1 MIMSNFVTFEGVVFK
16 NFGGIFMDTNF
27 NKKNFIENFKTS
39 CNRIQIKKFAK
50 GETVTTYIEKRNQI
64 CIVISGEID
73 LIRYD
78 VNGNKT
84 IIGHFVDNDILGEVF
99 YPANTNNELFAIA
112 HKNSEVLFYNY
123 DFLSTKCRRNCEFH
137 KELVHNL
144 SQLFLDQI
152 VSLNLRIE
160 LLTKK
165 NTRSKILSYF
175 GILSKGSL
183 RRTFTLPYSYTDL
196 ADFLSVDRSAMM
208 RELKLL
214 IDDGFIKKHGNKITL
229 LY

>member
-1 MIMSNFVTFEGVVFK
+1 
-16 NFGGIFMDTNF
+16 MDTNF
-27 NKKNFIENFKTS
+27 DKKIFIQNFKNS
-39 CNRIQIKKFAK
+39 CNKIQIKKFVK

-64 CIVISGEID
+64 CIVLSGEVD

-78 VNGNKT
+78 LNGNKT
-84 IIGHFVDNDILGEVF
+84 IIGHFVDNDVFGEVF
-99 YPANTNNELFAIA
+99 YPANTNNELFAVA
-112 HKNSEVLFYNY
+112 RKNSEVIFYNY
-123 DFLSTKCRRNCEFH
+123 NFISNKCRRNCEFH
-137 KELVHNL
+137 KELSNSL
-144 SQLFLDQI
+144 SQLFLEQI

-165 NTRSKILSYF
+165 NIRSKILSYF
-175 GILSKGSL
+175 NALSKNNL

-214 IDDGFIKKHGNKITL
+214 KEDGFIKKRGTKITL

>member
-1 MIMSNFVTFEGVVFK
+1 
-16 NFGGIFMDTNF
+16 MDTNF
-27 NKKNFIENFKTS
+27 DKKNFIENFKKS
-39 CNRIQIKKFAK
+39 CNKVQVKKFVK

-64 CIVISGEID
+64 CIVVSGEID

-78 VNGNKT
+78 FNGNKT
-84 IIGHFVDNDILGEVF
+84 IIGHFVDNDVFGEIF
-99 YPANTNNELFAIA
+99 YPANTNNELFAVA
-112 HKNSEVLFYNY
+112 RKNSEILFYNY
-123 DFLSTKCRRNCEFH
+123 DSISTKCKRNCEFH
-137 KELVHNL
+137 KELSNNL
-144 SQLFLDQI
+144 SQLFLDKI
-152 VSLNLRIE
+152 VELNLRIE

-165 NTRSKILSYF
+165 NTRGKILSYF
-175 GILSKGSL
+175 EILSKGTL

-214 IDDGFIKKHGNKITL
+214 IDEGFIKKRGSKITL

>member
-1 MIMSNFVTFEGVVFK
+1 
-16 NFGGIFMDTNF
+16 MDTNF
-27 NKKNFIENFKTS
+27 NKKFFIEKFKNS
-39 CNRIQIKKFAK
+39 CNKVQVKKFVK

-64 CIVISGEID
+64 CIVLSGEID

-78 VNGNKT
+78 FNGNKT
-84 IIGHFVDNDILGEVF
+84 IIGHFVDNEIFGEVF

-123 DFLSTKCRRNCEFH
+123 DSLSTKCRKNCEFH
-137 KELVHNL
+137 KELTNSL
-144 SQLFLDQI
+144 GQLFLDKI
-152 VSLNLRIE
+152 VELNLRIE
-160 LLTKK
+160 LLTTKS
-165 NTRSKILSYF
+165 TREKILSYF
-175 GILSKGSL
+175 RILSKGTL

-214 IDDGFIKKHGNKITL
+214 IDDGFIKKNGNKITL

>member
-1 MIMSNFVTFEGVVFK
+1 MSNFVSFERVVFK
-16 NFGGIFMDTNF
+16 NLGGFFMDTNLD
-27 NKKNFIENFKTS
+27 KKIFIENFKNN
-39 CNRIQIKKFAK
+39 CNKVQIKKFTK
-50 GETVTTYIEKRNQI
+50 GETVTTYIEKRSQI

-78 VNGNKT
+78 FNGNKT
-84 IIGHFVDNDILGEVF
+84 IIGHFIDNDIFGEVF
-99 YPANTNNELFAIA
+99 YPANTNNELFAVA
-112 HKNSEVLFYNY
+112 HKNSEVLFYTY
-123 DFLSTKCRRNCEFH
+123 DSLSTKCKKNCDFH
-137 KELVHNL
+137 KELTNGL

-165 NTRSKILSYF
+165 NTRGKILSYF
-175 GILSKGSL
+175 EMLSKGTL
-183 RRTFTLPYSYTDL
+183 RRTFILPYSYTDL

-214 IDDGFIKKHGNKITL
+214 IDEGFIKKHNNKITL

>member
-1 MIMSNFVTFEGVVFK
+1 
-16 NFGGIFMDTNF
+16 MDTNF
-27 NKKNFIENFKTS
+27 DKKIFIENFKNN
-39 CNRIQIKKFAK
+39 CNKIQIKKFTK
-50 GETVTTYIEKRNQI
+50 GETVTTYIEKRSQI

-78 VNGNKT
+78 FNGNKT
-84 IIGHFVDNDILGEVF
+84 IIGHFIDNDIFGEVF
-99 YPANTNNELFAIA
+99 YPANTNNELFAVA
-112 HKNSEVLFYNY
+112 HKNSEVLFYTY
-123 DFLSTKCRRNCEFH
+123 DSLSTKCKKNCDFH
-137 KELVHNL
+137 KELTNGL

-165 NTRSKILSYF
+165 NTRGKILSYF
-175 GILSKGSL
+175 EMLSKGTL
-183 RRTFTLPYSYTDL
+183 RRTFILPYSYTDL

-214 IDDGFIKKHGNKITL
+214 IDEGFIKKNNNKITL

>member
-1 MIMSNFVTFEGVVFK
+1 MSNFVSFERVVFE
-16 NFGGIFMDTNF
+16 NLGGFFMDTNF
-27 NKKNFIENFKTS
+27 DKKIFIENFKNN
-39 CNRIQIKKFAK
+39 CNKVQIKKFTK
-50 GETVTTYIEKRNQI
+50 GETVTTYIEKRSQI
-64 CIVISGEID
+64 CIEID

-78 VNGNKT
+78 FNGNKT
-84 IIGHFVDNDILGEVF
+84 IIGHFIDNDIFGEVF
-99 YPANTNNELFAIA
+99 YPANTNNELFAVA
-112 HKNSEVLFYNY
+112 HKNSEVLFYTY
-123 DFLSTKCRRNCEFH
+123 DSLSTKCKKNCDFH
-137 KELVHNL
+137 KELTNGL

-165 NTRSKILSYF
+165 NTRGKILSYF
-175 GILSKGSL
+175 EMLSKSTL
-183 RRTFTLPYSYTDL
+183 RRTFILPYSYTDL

-214 IDDGFIKKHGNKITL
+214 IDEGFIKKNNNKITL

>member
-1 MIMSNFVTFEGVVFK
+1 MSNFRTFERVDFK
-16 NFGGIFMDTNF
+16 NFGGIFMETNF
-27 NKKNFIENFKTS
+27 DKKIFIENFKNNCS
-39 CNRIQIKKFAK
+39 RAQIKKFIK

-64 CIVISGEID
+64 CIVISGEVD
-73 LIRYD
+73 LLRYD
-78 VNGNKT
+78 FNGNKT
-84 IIGHFVDNDILGEVF
+84 IIGHFVDNEIFGEVF
-99 YPANTNNELFAIA
+99 YPANTNNELFAVA
-112 HKNSEVLFYNY
+112 RKNSEVLFYNY
-123 DFLSTKCRRNCEFH
+123 DSISTKCKRNCDFH
-137 KELVHNL
+137 KELTDKL
-144 SQLFLDQI
+144 SKLFLDQI

-165 NTRSKILSYF
+165 NTRSKILFYF
-175 GILSKGSL
+175 QILSKRNL

-214 IDDGFIKKHGNKITL
+214 IDEGFIKKIGNKITL